1 MLKNK
6 KHNQVVGPILI
17 GGIILAVGLALMF
30 LNSTPEYLK
39 IVTADGAMT
48 VAGDFPS
55 DLDVTVQLDEGSSQG
70 SFTAAVEKVYSIGP
84 DGVALPALVAL
95 RMPTRQRELDTA
107 YKIGFF
113 DTERSLWVPLETRR
127 DDELGYFE
135 AATNHFSSWTLLAAP
150 RVVVGEVDREAVLLD
165 ALASMPPGTQEY
177 DVDLAYST
185 VDGDYVLLEES
196 VLMGRCED
204 PPTVQGTDVTTMTDR
219 AATLDIDGE
228 DIDGTVRVIVSW
240 EVGAGCA
247 NFLESSTGQEGF
259 RVL

>member
-1 MLKNK
+1 M
-6 KHNQVVGPILI
+6 
-17 GGIILAVGLALMF
+17 
-30 LNSTPEYLK
+30 
-39 IVTADGAMT
+39 
-48 VAGDFPS
+48 
-55 DLDVTVQLDEGSSQG
+55 
-70 SFTAAVEKVYSIGP
+70 
-84 DGVALPALVAL
+84 
-95 RMPTRQRELDTA
+95 
-107 YKIGFF
+107 
-113 DTERSLWVPLETRR
+113 
-127 DDELGYFE
+127 
-135 AATNHFSSWTLLAAP
+135 
-150 RVVVGEVDREAVLLD
+150 VVGEVDREAVLLD